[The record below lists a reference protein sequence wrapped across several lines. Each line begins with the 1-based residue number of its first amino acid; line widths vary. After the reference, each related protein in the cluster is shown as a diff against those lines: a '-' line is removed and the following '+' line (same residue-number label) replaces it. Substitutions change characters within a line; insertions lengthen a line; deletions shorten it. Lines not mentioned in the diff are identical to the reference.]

1 MKNFEFRFEKV
12 LNVREIEEDLA
23 QNELVKARHKAKKI
37 ERNIN
42 HLNKVQNETYKFLR
56 KDNNDPV
63 KSLQARRYLNTNRGK
78 INKAERRLEK
88 QDEIVEN
95 KREKVVEKS
104 QNRKMLESLKEKAA
118 NKFYKK
124 AMKKEQK
131 EIDELAI
138 QMSENSNKQ
147 LI

>member
-63 KSLQARRYLNTNRGK
+63 KSLQARRYLNINRVK

-104 QNRKMLESLKEKAA
+104 KNRKMLESLKEKAA

-131 EIDELAI
+131 EIDELAT
-138 QMSENSNKQ
+138 QMSETS
-147 LI
+147 I